1 MIVSKDRG
9 SKVRCA
15 ALLMAGLI
23 AGSGL
28 CAWAAQAQA
37 EDTEKLAKDPQEF
50 LGKTIE
56 LEAMCVKGGQSGNL
70 LGYGCKTKD
79 GIYLNAADITPDEA
93 KTKLAE
99 DCANGTCETTVSFEP
114 HSFTTSHVI
123 EADKKVI
130 IFNAETAEVTF

>member
-1 MIVSKDRG
+1 MTVSKDRG
-9 SKVRCA
+9 SVGRCA
-15 ALLMAGLI
+15 IYLMAGLV
-23 AGSGL
+23 AGFGL
-28 CAWAAQAQA
+28 CAWVAPAQA
-37 EDTEKLAKDPQEF
+37 EDGEKLAKDPQKY

-56 LEAMCVKGGQSGNL
+56 LKAMCLKGGQSGNL

-99 DCANGTCETTVSFEP
+99 DCAEGKCETTVSFEP